1 MTKTRTQV
9 TTVLAAAAVVLAVI
23 VMISPHAAIVANEVS
38 GEIYGIDVLGL
49 TKNATNLAEQQFPAY

>member
-9 TTVLAAAAVVLAVI
+9 TAVLAAAAVVLA
-23 VMISPHAAIVANEVS
+23 MILTAAPHAAVVTSAS
-38 GEIYGIDVLGL
+38 GEVVSIDILGL

>member
-23 VMISPHAAIVANEVS
+23 VMISPYAAIVANEVS
-38 GEIYGIDVLGL
+38 GEVYGIDVLGL
-49 TKNATNLAEQQFPAY
+49 TKTATNLAEQQFPAY

>member
-9 TTVLAAAAVVLAVI
+9 TAVLAAAAVVLAVI
-23 VMISPHAAIVANEVS
+23 FTAAPHAIVVTSAS
-38 GEIYGIDVLGL
+38 GEVVSIDILGL